1 MNYLKVI
8 FPSLMV
14 IGALGSMV
22 VSLKS
27 EGGSATG
34 LQWLGACLLYTALT
48 FRNI

>member
-1 MNYLKVI
+1 MNYLKII
-8 FPSLMV
+8 FPLMMV
-14 IGALGSMV
+14 VGALGSMI

-27 EGGSATG
+27 EGISATG

>member
-8 FPSLMV
+8 FPLLMV
-14 IGALGSMV
+14 FGALGSMI

-27 EGGSATG
+27 EGFSATG

-48 FRNI
+48 FRNM